1 MKLRYT
7 DVTEFTIS
15 RKDIELP
22 YTPGLAYQFATQ
34 EYLFVLHTKPA
45 YYCKYNVWR
54 AGSDF
59 IVINCNQ
66 LNPLFTQANILE
78 AIYDRLTHKP
88 NGNFLIELVDKQ
100 IEFANQNILMTKGFG
115 DFDSSSKHREHIS
128 NITDKY
134 DNFDYHPLKNYYLGS
149 DMPSTPKHLR
159 GGRADVVRPRSEKQ
173 SRNAMCRCGSG
184 RKYKHC
190 CYLKS

>member
-59 IVINCNQ
+59 IVINSNQ
-66 LNPLFTQANILE
+66 LNPLFTQSNIIE

-100 IEFANQNILMTKGFG
+100 IEFANQNILMTKGLN
-115 DFDSSSKHREHIS
+115 DFTPTRINPTHNYFAE
-128 NITDKY
+128 DKY
-134 DNFDYHPLKNYYLGS
+134 DNFDYPLKNYNS
-149 DMPSTPKHLR
+149 RNNMPSTPKHLR

-173 SRNAMCRCGSG
+173 SRNTMCRCGSG